1 MTTDYTIIWSNS
13 DLRITGPENIKLQ
26 NKLKYTEKRL
36 EPKTHGWGFQVRFK
50 TVEIYNMQRNLDGT
64 VTYQTFQGLL
74 DVVIALLKKQKLTYT
89 IYDNRGAFPKPRLEF
104 MKGFRFN
111 QQEVITKALLAD
123 KSGLVSAPT
132 RYGKTVLM
140 TNTINAYPDLHIAV
154 LAPGIDLLQQL
165 KLAIETYCPTR
176 EVAGIYSGSR
186 SKKESD
192 DVTVCSFDSLHKID
206 MASYDLV
213 LIDEPH
219 AAVSEGRAYHLL
231 GFTKARI
238 LGFGATLEGR
248 WSGNDI
254 MIKGLIG
261 PVISE
266 VTYKECV
273 AMGALCPIHVYFVPV
288 TYTGQGIKSRDS
300 ALKRYLYNNETFQSL
315 VGKISNE
322 ILPAS
327 WQTLLFINNE
337 KQAENLLPKVQ
348 DGFLAM
354 AKLFKNKD
362 ERSSIFAKLKNE
374 ELKRVLCTN
383 IYSTGVTI
391 DNIRAIVNCDAAG
404 AGGILSIQKPGRLA
418 EIKPNKKEGVLIDF
432 LFTPK
437 NPDKCSPEDLALY
450 KAAMARYKAYTDK
463 GYIVDIIP
471 DISLIKFDQQS

>member
-1 MTTDYTIIWSNS
+1 MATDYTLIWSNN
-13 DLRITGPENIKLQ
+13 DLRITGPENLKLQ
-26 NKLKYTEKRL
+26 KKLRYTEKSMER
-36 EPKTHGWGFQVRFK
+36 KHTGYGFQVKFK
-50 TVEIYNMQRNLDGT
+50 SVDIYNMQKNADGT
-64 VTYQTFQGLL
+64 VTYQTFQGMI
-74 DVVIALLKKQKLTYT
+74 DVVTALLKKDNFTYT
-89 IYDNRGAFPKPRLEF
+89 ILDSRGSFPEPQLDR

-111 QQEVITKALLAD
+111 QQEVITKALLAGR
-123 KSGLVSAPT
+123 SGLVSAPT

-140 TNTINAYPDLHIAV
+140 TNTITAFPDLRIAV

-165 KLAIETYCPTR
+165 KKAIETYCPTR
-176 EVAGIYSGSR
+176 EVAGIYTGSK

-192 DVTVCSFDSLHKID
+192 DVTVCSFDSMHKLD
-206 MASYDLV
+206 MPSYDLV

-219 AAVSEGRAYHLL
+219 AVVSQGRAYQLL
-231 GFTKARI
+231 GFTKARF

-266 VTYKECV
+266 VTYKQCV
-273 AMGALCPIHVYFVPV
+273 EMGALCPIHVYFVHVP
-288 TYTGQGIKSRDS
+288 YKGLKYKNRDS
-300 ALKRYLYNNETFQSL
+300 ALRKYLYNNDVFQNL
-315 VGKISNE
+315 VGE
-322 ILPAS
+322 IANDLLPKD

-337 KQAENLLPKVQ
+337 KQAEGLLPKIS

-354 AKLFKNKD
+354 AKLFKNKE
-362 ERSSIFAKLKNE
+362 ERSDIFAKLKNE

-432 LFTPK
+432 LFSPT
-437 NPDKCSPEDLALY
+437 NADECTPEDLVLY
-450 KAAMARYKAYTDK
+450 KSAMARYQAYADK
-463 GYIVDIIP
+463 GYIIDIVANINK
-471 DISLIKFDQQS
+471 INLT

>member
-1 MTTDYTIIWSNS
+1 MATDYTLIWSNS
-13 DLRITGPENIKLQ
+13 DLQITGPENPKLQ
-26 NKLKYTEKRL
+26 KKLRYTEKSMVRK
-36 EPKTHGWGFQVRFK
+36 PTGYGFQVRFK
-50 TVEIYNMQRNLDGT
+50 SVDIYNMKKNADGT
-64 VTYQTFQGLL
+64 VTYQTFQGMI
-74 DVVIALLKKQKLTYT
+74 DVVIELLKKDNFTYT
-89 IYDNRGAFPKPRLEF
+89 VLDSRGSFPEPKLER
-104 MKGFRFN
+104 MRGFRFN
-111 QQEVITKALLAD
+111 QQEVITKALLAER
-123 KSGLVSAPT
+123 SGLVAAPT
-132 RYGKTVLM
+132 RYGKTILM
-140 TNTINAYPDLHIAV
+140 TNTITAYPDLKIAV

-165 KLAIETYCPTR
+165 RTAIETYCPGR
-176 EVAGIYSGSR
+176 EVAGIYTGSK

-192 DVTVCSFDSLHKID
+192 DVTVCSFDSMHKLN

-219 AAVSEGRAYHLL
+219 AAVSQGRAYQLL

-261 PVISE
+261 PIISE

-273 AMGALCPIHVYFVPV
+273 KMGALCPIHVYFVHVPYKGV
-288 TYTGQGIKSRDS
+288 KYKNRDV
-300 ALKRYLYNNETFQSL
+300 ALRKYLYGNEIFQNL
-315 VGKISNE
+315 VGQIANDL
-322 ILPAS
+322 LPKE

-337 KQAENLLPKVQ
+337 KQADNLLPKIQ

-354 AKLFKNKD
+354 AKLFKNKE
-362 ERSSIFAKLKNE
+362 ERSDIFAKLKNE

-391 DNIRAIVNCDAAG
+391 DNLRAIVNCDAAG

-432 LFTPK
+432 LFSPT
-437 NPDKCSPEDLALY
+437 NADECTPEDLVLY
-450 KAAMARYKAYTDK
+450 KSAMARYQAYVDK
-463 GYIVDIIP
+463 GYMVDVVT
-471 DISLIKFDQQS
+471 DINQLKFT